1 MKRKNQ
7 RKKSKKGGW
16 FSNLILLIAIVVF
29 CVAGFQLFQI
39 GKGYVAGRSEYKKI
53 SQLAINGEGKSG
65 EGSEGE
71 QFQVNFAEL
80 LKINPDTVGW
90 IRFYP
95 EPKIINYP
103 IVHMNN
109 NDTYLTKTFSQKEN
123 TVGAI
128 FLNAYNQSLEDKH
141 CIIYGHYMNDGSMF
155 HKLWDYEKKDFY
167 DKNPNFYIY
176 TPDGKEKTYRIFS
189 VAKVNENDLTY
200 GIQFDTPEDF
210 DAFIKRNKEI
220 SVYDTGVEVKNT
232 DQVVSLSTCTSL
244 NASTERWKI
253 VGVLSETKEISKR

>member
-1 MKRKNQ
+1 MKQKREKKR
-7 RKKSKKGGW
+7 RKKSGW
-16 FSNLILLIAIVVF
+16 FSNLILIIALVVF

-53 SQLAINGEGKSG
+53 TKLAITGEAK
-65 EGSEGE
+65 EE

-90 IRFYP
+90 LRFFPQP
-95 EPKIINYP
+95 EIINYP
-103 IVHMNN
+103 IVHTNN
-109 NDTYLTKTFSQKEN
+109 NDTYLTKTFSQNEN

-155 HKLWDYEKKDFY
+155 HKLWDYEKKEFY
-167 DKNPNFYIY
+167 DANPNFYIY

-189 VAKVNENDLTY
+189 VARVDENDLTY

-210 DAFIKRNKEI
+210 DTFIKHNQEVSI
-220 SVYDTGVEVKNT
+220 YDTGVEVKNT

-244 NASTERWKI
+244 NDSTDRWKI
-253 VGVLSETKEISKR
+253 AGVLIETKEINKE